1 MADDKDREE
10 PEQLKLMRRMV
21 ELAEFQTELAVLR
34 SKMSADRS
42 QMSADRSRMSADRSR
57 MSAERTEMSEDRS
70 RMSAGR
76 SRMSA
81 ERTEMSEDRSHM
93 SADRSEMSEHRSFMN
108 AERTLSV
115 WTRTALALMLAGIA
129 VDRFA
134 LLLRNPLTSSTL
146 GSVSPHML
154 STIGGAALVAFG
166 TAMVLASGIRFLV
179 FARHWQR
186 NHEILYAHG
195 PYLAFAFAMLT
206 VVFGVALL
214 VVQLAFT

>member
-42 QMSADRSRMSADRSR
+42 QMSADRSRMSAD
-57 MSAERTEMSEDRS
+57 
-70 RMSAGR
+70 R